1 MAVFL
6 IWIAIATAVLFTAGY
21 SHYRYRARN
30 NQFYEHYFS
39 NRGAGTNLS
48 VIKDLPR
55 NNPYSFPFLTLLIAV
70 LLVPMALTI

>member
-1 MAVFL
+1 MAMFF
-6 IWIAIATAVLFTAGY
+6 IWIAIATAVLFAAGY

-30 NQFYEHYFS
+30 NQFYERYFTK
-39 NRGAGTNLS
+39 RETDTDLS

-55 NNPYSFPFLTLLIAV
+55 NNPYCFPLLTLLIAG

>member
-6 IWIAIATAVLFTAGY
+6 IWIAIATAVLFAAGY

-30 NQFYEHYFS
+30 NQFYEYYFS
-39 NRGAGTNLS
+39 NRDAGTNLS

-55 NNPYSFPFLTLLIAV
+55 NNPYCFPVLTLLIAG